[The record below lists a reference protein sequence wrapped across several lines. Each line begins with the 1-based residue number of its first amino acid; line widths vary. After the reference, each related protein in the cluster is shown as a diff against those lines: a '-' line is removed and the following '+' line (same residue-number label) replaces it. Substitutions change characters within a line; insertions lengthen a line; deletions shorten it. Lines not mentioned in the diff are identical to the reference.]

1 MKAAYAIEQ
10 PRALAGKLR
19 DGTSLFAV
27 ARRVAR
33 TEAMPS
39 AILEPERT

>member
-10 PRALAGKLR
+10 PRALAAKLR

-27 ARRVAR
+27 ARRA
-33 TEAMPS
+33 T
-39 AILEPERT
+39 